1 MLATAYADHQDKRP
15 RQFKARRF
23 MTENDLPSLPFDVIL
38 STVEYSVL
46 VTIHGRFCIF
56 PVHLLLILG
65 SSLCLPVACQ
75 VESLP

>member
-1 MLATAYADHQDKRP
+1 
-15 RQFKARRF
+15 

-38 STVEYSVL
+38 SIVECSVL
-46 VTIHGRFCIF
+46 VTIHGRLYLF
-56 PVHLLLILG
+56 PVHFLLILG